1 MIPSDA
7 VIELLKSFEQG
18 PNGGFAPNPYLCPAG
33 HKTVG
38 WGHVIKPG
46 DKFQFPLN
54 AEQAE
59 ALLYEDL
66 KPIASNIAES
76 LRNHP
81 EVTQSMF
88 DALCCFAFNLGL
100 GALLGSTLMSRL
112 RLRQWQ
118 AAANQFLR
126 WNKARNPK
134 TGRKEPLPGLT
145 RRRQAEREL
154 FLRDGF
160 PS

>member
-7 VIELLKSFEQG
+7 AIELLKSFEQG

-46 DKFQFPLN
+46 DKFQFPLD
-54 AEQAE
+54 AEQAD
-59 ALLYEDL
+59 ALLRQDL
-66 KPIASNIAES
+66 QYFSEKIQDY
-76 LRNHP
+76 LRVP
-81 EVTQSMF
+81 VTQSMF

-100 GALLGSTLMSRL
+100 GAVAGSTLLWMINRGDYAG
-112 RLRQWQ
+112 
-118 AAANQFLR
+118 AADELLR

-134 TGRKEPLPGLT
+134 TGKKEPLPGLT